1 MKIGANT
8 FGLKVD
14 LYHDFDGTLHRVREA
29 GIDAIEVCTVPD
41 SIGAEIPKDLPP
53 EVIETLKN
61 SPMAHIFW
69 PFALAKENIPRIREA
84 GFIVDSAHV
93 NLPKNGTAVEAEA
106 LASEIGAFAEET
118 GIRYFVTSPMCG
130 LSEMRERAPW
140 LQAVAKRLRNRGLF
154 LLLHNHAQECAA
166 EEGTTAIEY
175 VMEACPDL
183 FLEPDA
189 GWMVAGGMDPVPFM
203 MVYAHRI
210 LHLHL
215 KDFFPGKTDQDG
227 DGRFAPI
234 GEGILP
240 LSEVLKASKCCNLS
254 EYGLI
259 IDQDAS
265 LGDFVSD
272 LKTGRENVL
281 RLI

>member
-1 MKIGANT
+1 MNIGANT

-14 LYHDFDGTLHRVREA
+14 LFKDFDGTLNRLLDI
-29 GIDAIEVCTVPD
+29 GINSIEVCTVPE
-41 SIGAEIPKDLPP
+41 SVKPDLPP
-53 EVIETLKN
+53 GLTEEILEKLRN
-61 SPMAHIFW
+61 SPMGQSFW
-69 PFALAKENIPRIREA
+69 SFSEAKKKIDVIRSF
-84 GFIVDSAHV
+84 GFTVDSAHV
-93 NLPKNGTAVEAEA
+93 NLPKKGTPEETAA
-106 LASEIGAFAEET
+106 LVSEIFAFAKDT

-130 LSEMRERAPW
+130 LQEMKERAPW
-140 LQAVAKRLRNRGLF
+140 LQTVAKGLRDQGIC
-154 LLLHNHAQECAA
+154 LLLHNHAMECIS
-166 EEGTTAIEY
+166 EEETSAIEY
-175 VMEACPDL
+175 AAENCPDL
-183 FLEPDA
+183 FFEPDA
-189 GWMVAGGMDPVPFM
+189 GWMVAGGMDPVPFL

-215 KDFFPGKTDQDG
+215 KDFFPGKTEQDG

-240 LSEVLKASKCCNLS
+240 LQEVLCASKCCNLS

-265 LGDFVSD
+265 LGDFVED
-272 LKTGRENVL
+272 LRTGRDNVL